1 MKAENVEKLKMIR
14 AAVSASIDL
23 FNEIYADESWGTGKS
38 DVAYFR
44 NQLEEFIS
52 CDNGEAGLSAYI
64 GRVS

>member
-1 MKAENVEKLKMIR
+1 MKSENVEKIKQ
-14 AAVSASIDL
+14 A
-23 FNEIYADESWGTGKS
+23 ESLIQNAIQILGDVYDSETWGTGKS